1 MIYIFSAEKHFL
13 NERWVT
19 HNSSM
24 PTNFFRIVSTKSEFV
39 IRVKLQIGIH
49 IITLYTLIDV
59 KFIRYITYLWILYY
73 SVALIEKTNWMP
85 IYNFK
90 TTNKWNCFHDVTF
103 VIWMDICGAKSIPRT
118 NTNIN
123 IYTLMNLK
131 CSINHNLSTRHI
143 NDH

>member
-1 MIYIFSAEKHFL
+1 MIDIFSAEKHFL
-13 NERWVT
+13 NKRWVT
-19 HNSSM
+19 HNSSL

-49 IITLYTLIDV
+49 YNLYFNRCQIHWIHTYEYYI
-59 KFIRYITYLWILYY
+59 FI
-73 SVALIEKTNWMP
+73 ALIEKTNWMP

-103 VIWMDICGAKSIPRT
+103 VIWIDICGAKSIPRT